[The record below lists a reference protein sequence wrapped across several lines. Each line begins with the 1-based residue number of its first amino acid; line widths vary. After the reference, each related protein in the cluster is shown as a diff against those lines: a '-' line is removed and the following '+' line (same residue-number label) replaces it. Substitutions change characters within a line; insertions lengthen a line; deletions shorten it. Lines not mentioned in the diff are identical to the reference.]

1 MLKNKKMKKL
11 LFILLLIPFLG
22 YTQINTFPWTHNF
35 DNGVG
40 LTNWNTDDGDW
51 IIDANG
57 TPSTYTGPSD
67 DMTGGGNYWY
77 VEASGSGIG
86 YPYKYFV
93 SQTDTFD
100 ISSTPG
106 QILSFWYHMYG
117 ATMGELNTWIGDD
130 NGWTKIDDIV
140 GDQGNEWHIKYIE
153 LDSLGIVGNFTI
165 GFEGK
170 TGSSWASDIAIDSL
184 YVGASYAT
192 VGCMDPIA
200 QNYDPTTTIDDN
212 SCTYPPCQGFF
223 EK

>member
-1 MLKNKKMKKL
+1 MKKL
-11 LFILLLIPFLG
+11 LLLLLLIPFLG

-57 TPSTYTGPSD
+57 TPSNNTGPSD

-77 VEASGSGIG
+77 VEASGAN

-106 QILSFWYHMYG
+106 QILSFWYHMYSG
-117 ATMGELNTWIGDD
+117 YTGMGDLNVWIGDN
-130 NGWTKIDDIV
+130 NGWTKIDSI
-140 GDQGNEWHIKYIE
+140 QGNQGNQWHLKYID
-153 LDSLGIVGNFTI
+153 LDALGIVGNFAI
-165 GFEGK
+165 AFEGK
-170 TGSSWASDIAIDSL
+170 TGNWWDSDIAIDNL
-184 YVGASYAT
+184 YIGNSYPI
-192 VGCMDPIA
+192 GCMDPLA
-200 QNYDPTTTIDDN
+200 TNYDPTAVVDDG
-212 SCTYPPCQGFF
+212 S
-223 EK
+223 